1 MAIDKI
7 FYNKLPLLTT
17 DKWKVGRTF
26 GASGMLSLEFTLLML
41 RHNEFIDIPFGVE
54 DKRPGKIRK
63 VMVNAV
69 GFGGNAISVLLSV

>member
-1 MAIDKI
+1 M
-7 FYNKLPLLTT
+7 LTT

-26 GASGMLSLEFTLLML
+26 GASGMLGLEFTLLML
-41 RHNEFIDIPFGVE
+41 RHNGFIDIPFGMQ
-54 DKRPGKIRK
+54 DKKPGKIRP